1 MTEPWPDDYKG
12 NRTSAPRPYYPE
24 KDEGATT
31 KPWEYWA
38 EQQRQAV
45 EWFVCEREEN
55 AK

>member
-1 MTEPWPDDYKG
+1 MTEPWPEGYIG

-38 EQQRQAV
+38 EQQRKAV
-45 EWFVCEREEN
+45 EWFVVEDDNE
-55 AK
+55 